1 MKKINS
7 ILLILIMILSLVL
20 PMTNVVYASDER
32 VEVDEVVGE
41 STDIDSIPVW
51 GAEYT
56 NPNIEVLDEECRAYF
71 DTENGNWQRKE
82 GETWSDEH
90 VSDTFR
96 AGTWR
101 YKCNVYIRNGG
112 SYPDAGDTHKLA
124 EQIKKLMLN
133 FINNYG

>member
-56 NPNIEVLDEECRAYF
+56 NPNIEVLDRLNKTIIYRTDKDGSIMFKIKNNKLEV
-71 DTENGNWQRKE
+71 
-82 GETWSDEH
+82 ETCS
-90 VSDTFR
+90 
-96 AGTWR
+96 
-101 YKCNVYIRNGG
+101 
-112 SYPDAGDTHKLA
+112 P
-124 EQIKKLMLN
+124 
-133 FINNYG
+133 